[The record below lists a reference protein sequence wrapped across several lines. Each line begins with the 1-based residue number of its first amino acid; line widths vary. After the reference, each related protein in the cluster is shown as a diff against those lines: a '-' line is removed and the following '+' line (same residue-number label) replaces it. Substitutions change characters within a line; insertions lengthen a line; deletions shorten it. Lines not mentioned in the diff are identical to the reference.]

1 MKKIFL
7 LLMACLGMLSSV
19 YALDVK
25 TVTTTT
31 EYKITSRDSG
41 YLIGMQTPVNR
52 IVKFIVPFERTNV
65 FSVGAEIFGTTLS
78 SGTIEISG
86 EDGVTILQSDDAY
99 RTKNMGSVFKLTRIS
114 RNFWI
119 LEGDLYSLQVDAYA
133 GDSITLKA
141 NVDAGA
147 TGPLRF
153 VWYRNNVVIAGQTRS
168 TLQLTNVTS
177 ATAGSYRVDASNNA
191 GLVKS
196 ETTTVLVR

>member
-1 MKKIFL
+1 MKKTFL
-7 LLMACLGMLSSV
+7 LLAMCLGLFSSA

-25 TVTTTT
+25 TVSTTT

-41 YLIGMQTPVNR
+41 YLIALQTPVNR
-52 IVKFIVPFERTNV
+52 IVKFIVPFERINV
-65 FSVGAEIFGTTLS
+65 FSVGAEIVGTTLS

-86 EDGVTILQSDDAY
+86 EDGVTILQADEAF
-99 RTKNMGSVFKLTRIS
+99 RTKNMGSVFKLTRLS

-133 GDSITLKA
+133 GDNITLKA

-153 VWYRNNVVIAGQTRS
+153 VWYRNNVVISGQTRS
-168 TLQLTNVTS
+168 SLQLTNVTS
-177 ATAGSYRVDASNNA
+177 ATAGNYRVDASNNA

-196 ETTTVLVR
+196 ETTTVVVR